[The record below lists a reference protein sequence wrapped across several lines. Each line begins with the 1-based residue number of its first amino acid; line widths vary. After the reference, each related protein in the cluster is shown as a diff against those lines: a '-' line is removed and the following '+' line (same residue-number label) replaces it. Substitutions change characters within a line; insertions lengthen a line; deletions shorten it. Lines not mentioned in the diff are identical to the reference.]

1 MTLAAEETPEGISL
15 RPRPTG
21 IIRLNNLPLYMVG
34 AVGLLIVIML
44 AYTMHERSKAITL
57 EGENGEVRRTAD
69 TTAPNKL
76 TGPYT
81 GTEIAA
87 PVDAIPQAPQ
97 TPLQASAEQP
107 PTPAPP
113 RHYNP
118 SLMEQERERQAQ
130 KRLQMRYGAF
140 EAPTEVSF
148 MRELDGGAGTK
159 AAPTDPRQALY
170 QAALAQAGMRPGGS
184 AGSGSTDGDPNN
196 QADKNAFFD
205 REIPKTQL
213 INGRDRALSQ
223 FLIRSGTVIPASMIS
238 GLNSDLPGE
247 IIAQVSQNVYDTAS
261 GRYLI
266 IPQGTRL
273 VGTYYSH
280 VSYGQDRALVV
291 WKRLV
296 FPDASALEL
305 GTMPG
310 NDMAG
315 YAGFNDQVDH
325 HYFRIFGSALL
336 MSVIGAGYAIASED
350 SSKSQNE
357 TNAQSAIAQGM
368 SQTSDRL
375 LRKNL
380 NLQPTIKVR
389 PGYRF
394 NVFVNKDIQFRTPYL
409 LSQEG

>member
-1 MTLAAEETPEGISL
+1 MSMAAEETPAGISL
-15 RPRPTG
+15 RPKPTG
-21 IIRLNNLPLYMVG
+21 IRRLNKLPLYIAIG
-34 AVGLLIVIML
+34 IGSLIVVML
-44 AYTMHERSKAITL
+44 AYSMNQRSKTMSL
-57 EGENGEVRRTAD
+57 EEKSSEVRRTAD
-69 TTAPNKL
+69 TTAPGKM

-81 GTEIAA
+81 GAEIPGPKEEGPSA
-87 PVDAIPQAPQ
+87 PKTDVP
-97 TPLQASAEQP
+97 ASAQQATP
-107 PTPAPP
+107 PAPP
-113 RHYNP
+113 RHHNP
-118 SLMEQERERQAQ
+118 SLLEQERERQAQ
-130 KRLQMRYGAF
+130 KRLQMKYGAL

-148 MRELDGGAGTK
+148 TRELDTASSSNSVRNV
-159 AAPTDPRQALY
+159 DPRQAAY
-170 QAALAQAGMRPGGS
+170 EAALARAGLGATAAGG
-184 AGSGSTDGDPNN
+184 AGLDPADPNN
-196 QADKNAFFD
+196 QEGKNAFLN
-205 REIPKTQL
+205 RQIPKTQL
-213 INGRDRALSQ
+213 LNGRDKALSQ
-223 FLIRSGTVIPASMIS
+223 LLIRSGTVIPASMIS

-247 IIAQVSQNVYDTAS
+247 IIAQVSQNVYDTAT

-273 VGTYYSH
+273 VGTYDSH

-350 SSKSQNE
+350 SSKNQNE
-357 TNAQSAIAQGM
+357 ENAQTAIAREM

-394 NVFVNKDIQFRTPYL
+394 NVFVNKDIQFREPY
-409 LSQEG
+409 SG